1 MTVQIKVRK
10 GSVRPIHEA
19 KDATP
24 QAQTVESLEALAEAE
39 GIDLG
44 DISRDEL
51 LVGIGV
57 EYEHGSRLG
66 EDVNVTKDEDGPAL
80 KIAVAHLREIP
91 DYYTRL
97 AAMEAEAKAAVDTGD
112 TPPEDELPVEEPQ
125 VEGRRRRVQGLSR

>member
-24 QAQTVESLEALAEAE
+24 QAQTVEDLEALAEAE

-51 LVGIGV
+51 LTGLGV

-66 EDVNVTKDEDGPAL
+66 EDINVTKDEDGPAL
-80 KIAVAHLREIP
+80 RIAVAHLREIP

-97 AAMEAEAKAAVDTGD
+97 AAMEAEANTTPAETDD
-112 TPPEDELPVEEPQ
+112 LPPEEELSVEEPQ
-125 VEGRRRRVQGLSR
+125 VEGRKRRIIGR

>member
-10 GSVRPIHEA
+10 GSVRPIYEA
-19 KDATP
+19 KDATS
-24 QAQTVESLEALAEAE
+24 QAQTVEDLEALAEAE

-51 LVGIGV
+51 LTGLGV

-66 EDVNVTKDEDGPAL
+66 EDINVTKDEDGPAL
-80 KIAVAHLREIP
+80 RIAVAHLREIP

-97 AAMEAEAKAAVDTGD
+97 AAMEAEANTTPAETDD
-112 TPPEDELPVEEPQ
+112 LPPEEELSVEEPQ
-125 VEGRRRRVQGLSR
+125 VEGRKRRIIGR